1 MSYLGSYNT
10 SEFLDTCAVLR
21 RLADVDV
28 RPQPQFQLLLELM
41 LKVVH
46 GVREAPASR
55 QIGLAAMWE
64 EVRFGFQKAK
74 LNFPSR

>member
-10 SEFLDTCAVLR
+10 SEFLDTCGILR

-64 EVRFGFQKAK
+64 VRFGFQKAK